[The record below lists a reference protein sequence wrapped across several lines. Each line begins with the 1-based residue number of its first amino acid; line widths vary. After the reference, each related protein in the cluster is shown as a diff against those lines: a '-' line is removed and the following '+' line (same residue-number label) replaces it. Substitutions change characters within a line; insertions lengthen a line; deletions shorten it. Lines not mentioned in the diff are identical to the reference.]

1 MILKCITLNMCH
13 GEGLDGKIDVRRQA
27 MFLKKYKPD
36 IIFLQEIDMYTKRA
50 YYKNQLYTL
59 SKYTGLNFRAM
70 GTNIKYK
77 NGFYGDGILS
87 KFPIEYSANYLSP
100 LKNPA
105 HEQRGILCNKISFG
119 NTKIN
124 IFSIHMSTFEDER
137 ILTAKE
143 LIRITSKINKG
154 ESIIIGGDFNIGIK
168 RIGNHKYNFEPKDK
182 YTEFEILKS
191 KFKSIGNTEIT
202 WISNNSSACID
213 TFFYSKNLQLIKQQT
228 IKTNIS
234 DHYPV
239 YAEFLI

>member
-1 MILKCITLNMCH
+1 
-13 GEGLDGKIDVRRQA
+13 
-27 MFLKKYKPD
+27 
-36 IIFLQEIDMYTKRA
+36 MYTSRA
-50 YYKNQLYTL
+50 YLKNQLYTL
-59 SKYTGLNFRAM
+59 SRYTGLNFRAM

-100 LKNPA
+100 LTDKT

-124 IFSIHMSTFEDER
+124 VFSLHMSTFEDER

-143 LIRITSKINKG
+143 LLKITSKINKG
-154 ESIIIGGDFNIGIK
+154 ESIIIGGDFNVGISKIGT
-168 RIGNHKYNFEPKDK
+168 HQYQFEQKDK
-182 YTEFEILKS
+182 YREYEILKER
-191 KFKSIGNTEIT
+191 FKHIDNTQKT
-202 WISNNSSACID
+202 WNSTEGSGCID
-213 TFFYSKNLQLIKQQT
+213 TFFYSKNLNLIKYHT
-228 IKTNIS
+228 IITDIS

>member
-1 MILKCITLNMCH
+1 
-13 GEGLDGKIDVRRQA
+13 
-27 MFLKKYKPD
+27 
-36 IIFLQEIDMYTKRA
+36 MYTKRA
-50 YYKNQLYTL
+50 YYRNQLYTF
-59 SKYTGLNFRAM
+59 SKYTDLKFRAM

-100 LKNPA
+100 LKNTSN
-105 HEQRGILCNKISFG
+105 EQRGILCNKIAFG

-124 IFSIHMSTFEDER
+124 VFSIHMSTFEDER

-154 ESIIIGGDFNIGIK
+154 ESIIIGGDFKVGITK
-168 RIGNHKYNFEPKDK
+168 IGNHKYSFESKEK
-182 YTEFEILKS
+182 YEEYEILKN
-191 KFKSIGNTEIT
+191 KFKPIDNNEIT
-202 WISNNSSACID
+202 WNSEGANGCID
-213 TFFYSKNLQLIKQQT
+213 TFFHSKNLQLIKQYT
-228 IKTNIS
+228 IKTDIS

>member
-1 MILKCITLNMCH
+1 MILKCITFNMCH

-27 MFLKKYKPD
+27 MFLKKYNPD

-50 YYKNQLYTL
+50 YYRNQLYTL
-59 SKYTGLNFRAM
+59 SKYTGLTFRAM

-100 LKNPA
+100 LTNA
-105 HEQRGILCNKISFG
+105 SHEQRGILCNKVSFG

-124 IFSIHMSTFEDER
+124 VFSLHMSTFEDER

-143 LIRITSKINKG
+143 LLKITSKINKN
-154 ESIIIGGDFNIGIK
+154 EPIIIGGDFNVGIK
-168 RIGNHKYNFEPKDK
+168 KIGNHKYIYESKDIYK
-182 YTEFEILKS
+182 EYEVLKE
-191 KFKSIGNTEIT
+191 KFKSINNTEYT
-202 WISNNSSACID
+202 WHSADGSGAID
-213 TFFYSKNLQLIKQQT
+213 SFFHSKHLQLLKYET
-228 IKTNIS
+228 IKTDIS

>member
-1 MILKCITLNMCH
+1 MCH
-13 GEGLDGKIDVRRQA
+13 GEGLDGKLDVRRQA
-27 MFLKKYKPD
+27 ILLRKYNPD

-50 YYKNQLYTL
+50 YNKNQLYTF

-77 NGFYGDGILS
+77 NGFYGDGIIS

-100 LKNPA
+100 LTNKL

-124 IFSIHMSTFEDER
+124 VFSLHMSTFEDER

-143 LIRITSKINKG
+143 LLKITSKINKN
-154 ESIIIGGDFNIGIK
+154 EPIIIGGDFNVGVKKIGP
-168 RIGNHKYNFEPKDK
+168 HKYSHEATNLYKE
-182 YTEFEILKS
+182 YEILKE
-191 KFKSIGNTEIT
+191 KFKCINNTEPT
-202 WISNNSSACID
+202 WFSNESSGCID
-213 TFFYSKNLQLIKQQT
+213 SFFYSKHLQLLKQET
-228 IKTNIS
+228 IKTNFS

-239 YAEFLI
+239 YSEFLI

>member
-1 MILKCITLNMCH
+1 MVKVWI
-13 GEGLDGKIDVRRQA
+13 GKIDVRRQA
-27 MFLKKYKPD
+27 ILLRKYNPD
-36 IIFLQEIDMYTKRA
+36 IIFLQEIDLYTKRA

-59 SKYTGLNFRAM
+59 SKYTGLNFKAM

-124 IFSIHMSTFEDER
+124 VFSLHMSTFEDER
-137 ILTAKE
+137 ILTVKE
-143 LIRITSKINKG
+143 LLKITSKMNKG
-154 ESIIIGGDFNIGIK
+154 EPIIIGGDFNIGITK
-168 RIGNHKYNFEPKDK
+168 LGNHKYIFEKKDH
-182 YTEFEILKS
+182 YTEYDILKER
-191 KFKSIGNTEIT
+191 FKSIDNNENTWHSKEGT
-202 WISNNSSACID
+202 GPID
-213 TFFYSKNLQLIKQQT
+213 SFFYSKNLQLIRYQI
-228 IKTNIS
+228 IKTDIS

-239 YAEFLI
+239 YSEFLI

>member
-1 MILKCITLNMCH
+1 
-13 GEGLDGKIDVRRQA
+13 
-27 MFLKKYKPD
+27 
-36 IIFLQEIDMYTKRA
+36 MYTKRA
-50 YYKNQLYTL
+50 YNKNQLYTF

-77 NGFYGDGILS
+77 NGFYGDGIIS

-100 LKNPA
+100 LTNSS

-124 IFSIHMSTFEDER
+124 VFSLHMSTFEDER

-143 LIRITSKINKG
+143 LLKITSKINKN
-154 ESIIIGGDFNIGIK
+154 EAIIIGGDFNVGVTT
-168 RIGNHKYNFEPKDK
+168 IGNHKYSYVRKDNYK
-182 YTEFEILKS
+182 EYEILKE
-191 KFKSIGNTEIT
+191 KFKSINNTEDT
-202 WISNNSSACID
+202 WFSKEGTGCID
-213 TFFYSKNLQLIKQQT
+213 SFFYSKHLQLLKQET
-228 IKTNIS
+228 IKTNVS